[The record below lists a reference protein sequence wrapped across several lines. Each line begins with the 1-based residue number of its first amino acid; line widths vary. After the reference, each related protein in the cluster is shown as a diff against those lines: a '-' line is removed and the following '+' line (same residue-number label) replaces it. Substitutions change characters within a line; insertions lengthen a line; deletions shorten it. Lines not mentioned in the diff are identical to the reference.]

1 MAWGA
6 SRSTLVTSAK
16 AARPTLLTPR
26 PRSSGRTQWA
36 GRRRVR
42 CTAEGGGFTFEDV
55 AAPEKKKVAAP
66 KAAAP
71 AAPAEPKSQ
80 EFPGFP
86 KLLWQTRS
94 KVTGDPVR
102 VIELPD
108 GPGIL
113 GAGEALMCMPIPG
126 LVGSRLLLLD
136 DTSNIHSVYHP
147 NEPGKLTGAY
157 WDLMAAVDPLLPAE
171 GAFAVLGLGGGTVA
185 QNIHKYWPE
194 REMEGWELDPEVIDA
209 ARPHLGIAEL
219 EAKGRLK
226 VHCDDAFAAKPTDP
240 EGFACIFVDLF
251 SESQLLPQEEL
262 QETWDNLLGMLRPQ
276 GRLIANLGS
285 PNTSDAEGLKKTQ
298 NSYMALAQAC
308 GGFMCVYND
317 RTAMIHNVLVM
328 TGPCPLPDSWKK
340 SLPAELHHLAN
351 DWMVPGDIP
360 AR

>member
-1 MAWGA
+1 ML
-6 SRSTLVTSAK
+6 RSPRNSAFNPK
-16 AARPTLLTPR
+16 
-26 PRSSGRTQWA
+26 
-36 GRRRVR
+36 
-42 CTAEGGGFTFEDV
+42 TFEVV
-55 AAPEKKKVAAP
+55 APC
-66 KAAAP
+66 
-71 AAPAEPKSQ
+71 
-80 EFPGFP
+80 
-86 KLLWQTRS
+86 
-94 KVTGDPVR
+94 
-102 VIELPD
+102 
-108 GPGIL
+108 
-113 GAGEALMCMPIPG
+113 GA
-126 LVGSRLLLLD
+126 
-136 DTSNIHSVYHP
+136 
-147 NEPGKLTGAY
+147 
-157 WDLMAAVDPLLPAE
+157 
-171 GAFAVLGLGGGTVA
+171 
-185 QNIHKYWPE
+185 
-194 REMEGWELDPEVIDA
+194 
-209 ARPHLGIAEL
+209 
-219 EAKGRLK
+219 GRLK

-276 GRLIANLGS
+276 GCAFAPPNVAERRERGEAAHRPTTRASHQLSLTAPLFVFSLRRLIANLGS